1 MCLEWKVGSLEV
13 DFRRFD
19 KGKSVATRE
28 CPYCGKI
35 VFDQLKQCAYCRE
48 TLPEVR
54 RPKTNSSGRP
64 PGKDNIHRGL
74 LFMLA
79 AAVLGYFASGSSP
92 LTPPIQVPPIVANYL
107 APLLFLS
114 GLGLSLH
121 GLYLRHRTSS

>member
-1 MCLEWKVGSLEV
+1 MRGRQFVKWTSDVLRGN
-13 DFRRFD
+13 
-19 KGKSVATRE
+19 SVATRE
-28 CPYCGKI
+28 CPYCGKT

-54 RPKTNSSGRP
+54 RPKSTSGRP
-64 PGKDNIHRGL
+64 AGKDDIRRGL

-79 AAVLGYFASGSSP
+79 AAIFSYFARDSSP
-92 LTPPIQVPPIVANYL
+92 MTLPVQVPPIVADYL